1 MIRSLLVS
9 ILVLFFIGLAAVFAA
24 LNPGRVTLDFAFLAT
39 DVEKSLAIIAAVGF
53 GWVFGVTC
61 ALFGILR
68 LMAQRR
74 TLRRAL
80 RLAEQEVQAL
90 RSLPVQDAD

>member
-9 ILVLFFIGLAAVFAA
+9 LLVLVFIGLAAVFSA
-24 LNPGRVTLDFAFLAT
+24 LNPGRISLDFAFSAAEM
-39 DVEKSLAIIAAVGF
+39 EKSLAIVGAVAF
-53 GWVFGVTC
+53 GWAFGMAC

-68 LMAQRR
+68 LLAQRR
-74 TLRRAL
+74 SLRRAL

>member
-1 MIRSLLVS
+1 MIRSLLITV
-9 ILVLFFIGLAAVFAA
+9 LVVVFIGLAAIFAA
-24 LNPGRVTLDFAFLAT
+24 LNPGRITLDFAFLAT
-39 DVEKSLAIIAAVGF
+39 EIEISLAIIGAAAV
-53 GWVFGVTC
+53 GWVFGIACTLVSM
-61 ALFGILR
+61 LR

-74 TLRRAL
+74 SLRRAL

>member
-9 ILVLFFIGLAAVFAA
+9 ILVLAFMGLAAIFAA
-24 LNPGRVTLDFAFLAT
+24 LNPGRISLDFAFFAT
-39 DVEKSLAIIAAVGF
+39 EIEKSLAIIGAVALGWAF
-53 GWVFGVTC
+53 GIAC

-68 LMAQRR
+68 LIAQRR
-74 TLRRAL
+74 SLRRAL

>member
-1 MIRSLLVS
+1 MIRSLLLTLFV
-9 ILVLFFIGLAAVFAA
+9 LVFVGLAAIFAA
-24 LNPGRVTLDFAFLAT
+24 LNPGRISLDFAFLAT
-39 DVEKSLAIIAAVGF
+39 EMEVSLAIIGAVAVGWAF
-53 GWVFGVTC
+53 GIVC

-68 LMAQRR
+68 LITQRR
-74 TLRRAL
+74 SLRRAL

>member
-9 ILVLFFIGLAAVFAA
+9 ILVLAFMGLAAIFAA
-24 LNPGRVTLDFAFLAT
+24 LNPGRISLDFAFLAT
-39 DVEKSLAIIAAVGF
+39 EIEEYLAIIGAVAL
-53 GWVFGVTC
+53 GWVFGIAC

-68 LMAQRR
+68 LIAQRR
-74 TLRRAL
+74 SLRRAL

>member
-39 DVEKSLAIIAAVGF
+39 EVEKSLAIIVAVAF
-53 GWVFGVTC
+53 GWAFGITC

-68 LMAQRR
+68 LMTQRR
-74 TLRRAL
+74 TLRRSL

-90 RSLPVQDAD
+90 RSLPVQDDD

>member
-9 ILVLFFIGLAAVFAA
+9 ILVLVFIGLAAIFSS
-24 LNPGRVTLDFAFLAT
+24 LNPGLIALDFAFFAT
-39 DVEKSLAIIAAVGF
+39 EVEKSLAIIGAVAF
-53 GWVFGVTC
+53 GWAFGIAC

-68 LMAQRR
+68 LLVQRR

>member
-1 MIRSLLVS
+1 MIRSLLLS
-9 ILVLFFIGLAAVFAA
+9 ILVLVVIGLAAIFAG
-24 LNPGRVTLDFAFLAT
+24 LNPGPIKLDFAFFET
-39 DVEKSLAIIAAVGF
+39 EIEKSLAIIGAIAVG
-53 GWVFGVTC
+53 WAFGVAC

-68 LMAQRR
+68 LLAQRR
-74 TLRRAL
+74 SIRRAL

>member
-1 MIRSLLVS
+1 MIRSLLVTV
-9 ILVLFFIGLAAVFAA
+9 LVLGFIGLAAIFAA
-24 LNPGRVTLDFAFLAT
+24 LNPGRVSLDFAFLAT
-39 DVEKSLAIIAAVGF
+39 DLEISLAIIGAVAVG
-53 GWVFGVTC
+53 WAFGVTC

-68 LMAQRR
+68 LIAQRR
-74 TLRRAL
+74 SLRRAL

>member
-39 DVEKSLAIIAAVGF
+39 DVEKSLAIIAAVAF
-53 GWVFGVTC
+53 GWVFGIIC
-61 ALFGILR
+61 AFFGILR

>member
-9 ILVLFFIGLAAVFAA
+9 LLVLVFIALAAVFSA
-24 LNPGRVTLDFAFLAT
+24 LNPGRVSLDFAFVAT
-39 DVEKSLAIIAAVGF
+39 EVEKSLAIVGAVAF
-53 GWVFGVTC
+53 GWVFGIVC
-61 ALFGILR
+61 ALIGILR
-68 LMAQRR
+68 LLAQRR
-74 TLRRAL
+74 SLRRAL

>member
-9 ILVLFFIGLAAVFAA
+9 ILVLVCIGLAAIFSA
-24 LNPGRVTLDFAFLAT
+24 LNPGKIGLEFAFFAT
-39 DVEKSLAIIAAVGF
+39 EVEKSLAVIGAVAF
-53 GWVFGVTC
+53 GWVFGIAC

-68 LMAQRR
+68 LVAQRR
-74 TLRRAL
+74 SLRRAL

>member
-1 MIRSLLVS
+1 VLV
-9 ILVLFFIGLAAVFAA
+9 GM
-24 LNPGRVTLDFAFLAT
+24 
-39 DVEKSLAIIAAVGF
+39 
-53 GWVFGVTC
+53 
-61 ALFGILR
+61 LR

-74 TLRRAL
+74 SLRRAL

>member
-1 MIRSLLVS
+1 MIRTLLVA
-9 ILVLFFIGLAAVFAA
+9 ILVLVFIGLAAIFAA
-24 LNPGRVTLDFAFLAT
+24 LNPGRIALDFGFFAT
-39 DVEKSLAIIAAVGF
+39 DLEKALAVMGALAF
-53 GWVFGVTC
+53 GWVFGIAS

-68 LMAQRR
+68 LLAQRR
-74 TLRRAL
+74 SLRRAL

>member
-1 MIRSLLVS
+1 MIRSVLVS
-9 ILVLFFIGLAAVFAA
+9 ILVLVFIGLAALFAA
-24 LNPGRVTLDFAFLAT
+24 LNPGRIALDFAFMATEVEISMAIVGAIAIGWAFGLA
-39 DVEKSLAIIAAVGF
+39 
-53 GWVFGVTC
+53 C

-74 TLRRAL
+74 SLRRAL

>member
-1 MIRSLLVS
+1 MEV
-9 ILVLFFIGLAAVFAA
+9 
-24 LNPGRVTLDFAFLAT
+24 
-39 DVEKSLAIIAAVGF
+39 SLAIIGAVAVGWTF
-53 GWVFGVTC
+53 GIVC

-68 LMAQRR
+68 LITQRR
-74 TLRRAL
+74 SLRRAL

>member
-1 MIRSLLVS
+1 MIRSLLVT
-9 ILVLFFIGLAAVFAA
+9 ILVLVFVGLAAIFAA
-24 LNPGRVTLDFAFLAT
+24 LNPGRIPLDFAFLAT
-39 DVEKSLAIIAAVGF
+39 ETEISLAIIGALAVG
-53 GWVFGVTC
+53 WVLGIAC

-68 LMAQRR
+68 LITQRR
-74 TLRRAL
+74 SLRRAL

>member
-1 MIRSLLVS
+1 MIRSLLATA
-9 ILVLFFIGLAAVFAA
+9 LVLVFVGLAAIFAA
-24 LNPGRVTLDFAFLAT
+24 LNPGRILLDFAFLAT
-39 DVEKSLAIIAAVGF
+39 EMEVSLAIIGAVAVGWTF
-53 GWVFGVTC
+53 GIVC

-68 LMAQRR
+68 LITQRR
-74 TLRRAL
+74 SLRRAL

>member
-39 DVEKSLAIIAAVGF
+39 DVEKSLAIIAAVAF
-53 GWVFGVTC
+53 GWVFGITC

-68 LMAQRR
+68 LMTQRR

>member
-9 ILVLFFIGLAAVFAA
+9 ILVLVFIGLAAIFSA
-24 LNPGRVTLDFAFLAT
+24 LNPGEIALDFAFFAT
-39 DVEKSLAIIAAVGF
+39 EVEKSLAVLGALAL
-53 GWVFGVTC
+53 GWVFGIAS

-68 LMAQRR
+68 LVAQRR
-74 TLRRAL
+74 SMRRAL

>member
-1 MIRSLLVS
+1 MIRSLLVAV
-9 ILVLFFIGLAAVFAA
+9 LVLVFIGLAAIFAA
-24 LNPGRVTLDFAFLAT
+24 LNPGRVSLDFAFMAIEL
-39 DVEKSLAIIAAVGF
+39 EKPLAIIGAVAVGWAF
-53 GWVFGVTC
+53 GMAC

-68 LMAQRR
+68 LIVQRR
-74 TLRRAL
+74 SLRRAL

>member
-1 MIRSLLVS
+1 MIRSLLVTV
-9 ILVLFFIGLAAVFAA
+9 LVLAFIGLAAIFAA
-24 LNPGRVTLDFAFLAT
+24 LNPGRISLDFAFLAT
-39 DVEKSLAIIAAVGF
+39 EIEISLAIIGAVAVGWAF
-53 GWVFGVTC
+53 GITC

-68 LMAQRR
+68 LITQRR
-74 TLRRAL
+74 SLRRAL

>member
-9 ILVLFFIGLAAVFAA
+9 LLVLVFIGLAAIFAT
-24 LNPGRVTLDFAFLAT
+24 LNPGPITLDFAFFAT
-39 DVEKSLAIIAAVGF
+39 QVEKSLAIIGAVAV
-53 GWVFGVTC
+53 GWVFGIAC

-68 LMAQRR
+68 LVAQRR
-74 TLRRAL
+74 SLRRAL

>member
-9 ILVLFFIGLAAVFAA
+9 LFVLVFIGLAAIFST
-24 LNPGRVTLDFAFLAT
+24 LNPGPITLDFAFFAT
-39 DVEKSLAIIAAVGF
+39 QVEKSLAIIGAVAVGWAF
-53 GWVFGVTC
+53 GIAC

-68 LMAQRR
+68 LVAQRR
-74 TLRRAL
+74 SLRRAL

>member
-1 MIRSLLVS
+1 MIRSLLAS
-9 ILVLFFIGLAAVFAA
+9 LLVLVCIGLAAVFAA
-24 LNPGRVTLDFAFLAT
+24 LNPGRVTLDFAFLAIE
-39 DVEKSLAIIAAVGF
+39 VEKSLVIVAAVAF
-53 GWVFGVTC
+53 GWVFGITC

>member
-9 ILVLFFIGLAAVFAA
+9 ILVLVFIGLAAIFAA
-24 LNPGRVTLDFAFLAT
+24 LNPGRIALDFGFVAT
-39 DVEKSLAIIAAVGF
+39 NIEKSLAVIGAVAI
-53 GWVFGVTC
+53 GWAFGVVS

-68 LMAQRR
+68 LLAQRR
-74 TLRRAL
+74 SLRRAL

>member
-9 ILVLFFIGLAAVFAA
+9 LLVLVFIGIAAVFSA
-24 LNPGRVTLDFAFLAT
+24 LNPGRLSLDFAFFAAEM
-39 DVEKSLAIIAAVGF
+39 EKSVAIVAAIAIGWAF
-53 GWVFGVTC
+53 GIAC

-68 LMAQRR
+68 LLSQRR
-74 TLRRAL
+74 SMRRAL